1 MEYHVG
7 LGRRSPFSRV
17 RKELTCFCRRLL
29 FLFSNVSVNL
39 NSSLMFCCSVL
50 HWQLVTRVGEMIY
63 LGEGK
68 HLITKQGA
76 LQRRNL
82 CFFSLQWEEGKV
94 LGHLRTA
101 VAEWNHKFI
110 HLFPVK
116 IGISCFSEVLE
127 PACLCPPPMSCVSTL
142 EMLSPRSS
150 QCFR

>member
-1 MEYHVG
+1 MEYRVG

-17 RKELTCFCRRLL
+17 RKELTCFYHRLL
-29 FLFSNVSVNL
+29 FLFSNISVNL
-39 NSSLMFCCSVL
+39 NSSLTFCCSVL
-50 HWQLVTRVGEMIY
+50 HWQLVTGVGEMIY
-63 LGEGK
+63 LRKGK
-68 HLITKQGA
+68 HPITKQGA
-76 LQRRNL
+76 LQRKNL

-127 PACLCPPPMSCVSTL
+127 PACLCPPPMSCLSTL
-142 EMLSPRSS
+142 ETLSPWSS
-150 QCFR
+150 QCFG